1 VIKFLVGNKADLR
14 AERKVDAESGQKL
27 AAKYDM
33 TFMEVSAKDGANIEK
48 LFNELGHQVHKKI
61 KSEDAKDNGG
71 RISLASEGHEAATKE
86 GCKC

>member
-1 VIKFLVGNKADLR
+1 VGNKADLR
-14 AERKVDAESGQKL
+14 AERKVEAESAQKL

-48 LFNELGHQVHKKI
+48 LFNELGHQVHNKI
-61 KSEDAKDNGG
+61 KSEDVKDNG
-71 RISLASEGHEAATKE
+71 RISLTKEEHEGATKE